1 MVMAG
6 MLMVVYIYIY
16 IYIVSIKEK
25 KYRKNNIKYSER

>member
-6 MLMVVYIYIY
+6 MLMVVYIY

>member
-6 MLMVVYIYIY
+6 MLMVVY

>member
-1 MVMAG
+1 MVMAV
-6 MLMVVYIYIY
+6 MLMVVCIY

>member
-1 MVMAG
+1 MIIAG
-6 MLMVVYIYIY
+6 MLMVVYIY

>member
-1 MVMAG
+1 MVVAG
-6 MLMVVYIYIY
+6 ILMVVYIY

>member
-6 MLMVVYIYIY
+6 MLMAVY

-25 KYRKNNIKYSER
+25 KDRKNNIKYSER

>member
-1 MVMAG
+1 MVVAG
-6 MLMVVYIYIY
+6 MLMAVY

>member
-1 MVMAG
+1 MVVAG
-6 MLMVVYIYIY
+6 MLMVVYIY